1 LPRVRELLGE
11 WVEPDISGGLGSIM
25 SMVDELLDVDPFDS
39 HHMFWEEMKR
49 LFFTMWGIEPEDLD
63 DEATEDFLRAMAQ
76 VSNSLQRIEKKR
88 RVWERKT

>member
-1 LPRVRELLGE
+1 MLGE

-25 SMVDELLDVDPFDS
+25 SMVDELLDMGPFDS

-63 DEATEDFLRAMAQ
+63 DEATEDFPRAMAQ